1 MKGTTEMA
9 KKKTRRKKATGKH
22 TGGWGKKVSWGRRGG
37 LVKVAGAA
45 RKKATRR
52 RRRSLA
58 LGTLGHRDSGTPK
71 SHKPLKV
78 LEKRLSRLTKIVA
91 ARKKNP
97 KKWA

>member
-9 KKKTRRKKATGKH
+9 KKKTRRKKATRKTRKGQW
-22 TGGWGKKVSWGRRGG
+22 WGPGAGLMAAAKK
-37 LVKVAGAA
+37 AA
-45 RKKATRR
+45 RKAKKGRR
-52 RRRSLA
+52 RGPSR
-58 LGTLGHRDSGTPK
+58 GTLGRINSGTPK

>member
-1 MKGTTEMA
+1 MA
-9 KKKTRRKKATGKH
+9 KKKTRRKKTTKKW
-22 TGGWGKKVSWGRRGG
+22 GWGPGPGASLMAAAKK
-37 LVKVAGAA
+37 A

-52 RRRSLA
+52 RRRPV
-58 LGTLGHRDSGTPK
+58 LGTLGRQDSGTPK
-71 SHKPLKV
+71 SHKPLRV

>member
-1 MKGTTEMA
+1 MA

-37 LVKVAGAA
+37 LAKAAGAA
-45 RKKATRR
+45 RKKKATRR

-71 SHKPLKV
+71 SHKPLRV